1 MLLCLGS
8 KIFWYSFSILTG
20 LNDQNEQYISLCNV
34 LVCLVFIV
42 SCIVLHSLHPSQT
55 VLSVASSSISWIQ
68 GYFSLLCPLVHH
80 VRTGEIY
87 IMIGRLYFAGVLVR
101 HLPLIR
107 GAKMNQGAKYQWW
120 NLHEML
126 RSRSCWEAHN
136 LLKSMFCCDIIMP
149 IFFDGN
155 GET

>member
-1 MLLCLGS
+1 MLLFLGS

-55 VLSVASSSISWIQ
+55 VLPVASSSISWIQ

-80 VRTGEIY
+80 VRTAEIC
-87 IMIGRLYFAGVLVR
+87 IVIVCRLYFAGCLSVHVTMASKHQLNWFHSDSLNIIKSKIWLFRKALVFNPF
-101 HLPLIR
+101 H
-107 GAKMNQGAKYQWW
+107 
-120 NLHEML
+120 
-126 RSRSCWEAHN
+126 
-136 LLKSMFCCDIIMP
+136 
-149 IFFDGN
+149 
-155 GET
+155 